1 MSNAVAVSWNQ
12 PMITTLSVK
21 HAYDR
26 TAPFYDLMNRIYFL
40 GKDKRFRSSVVNN
53 LDLTPDSVVLNPCC
67 GTGLDFPYLRQEV
80 DERGM
85 IVGVDLSI
93 PMLHRA
99 KKKGFVE
106 MNLVRADIAH
116 LPFRTKVFDA
126 IMVSFCLKITPL
138 TTKSINELARVLQTT
153 GKLGILAN
161 HKPNNAIKNLLAQF
175 IGAMA
180 KIDFTIDLEQF
191 LSTEFT
197 ILEKNI
203 LYSDLVQVVIGESV
217 KKGT

>member
-1 MSNAVAVSWNQ
+1 
-12 PMITTLSVK
+12 
-21 HAYDR
+21 
-26 TAPFYDLMNRIYFL
+26 
-40 GKDKRFRSSVVNN
+40 
-53 LDLTPDSVVLNPCC
+53 VLNPCC

-85 IVGVDLSI
+85 IVGVDLCI

-138 TTKSINELARVLQTT
+138 TTKSINEMARVLQTT